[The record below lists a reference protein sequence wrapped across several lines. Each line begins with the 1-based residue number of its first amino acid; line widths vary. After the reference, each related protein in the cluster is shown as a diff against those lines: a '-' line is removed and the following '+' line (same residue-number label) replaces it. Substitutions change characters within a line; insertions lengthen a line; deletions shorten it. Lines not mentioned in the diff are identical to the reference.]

1 MSVFGKL
8 GLSQSLA
15 SHIIIDHVNSGFLPF
30 ALVKIVEE
38 MGGQAMFIA
47 RDGQQLDALEEALT
61 FVNPHLSL
69 LQFPGW
75 DCLPYDRV
83 SPSQNIVARRVAA
96 LGQMA
101 SWRKQPPQQ
110 GLILTT
116 VNAVM
121 QKLPPCAIFS
131 DSIRNLHP
139 GQKFAM
145 EKLVQYLIDNNFER
159 VTTVRDVGEFAIRGG
174 IVDLYA
180 PGTQAP
186 VRLDFFGDILES
198 IREFDPASQRS
209 QKERQHFSLQP
220 MSEIVLTPERI
231 ATFRTN
237 YRKQFGAVA
246 SGDALYET
254 ISQGRRFA
262 GQEHWLPLFYDQLT
276 TLFDHAGAMPVVF
289 DHLTEEAM
297 QERHNLI
304 GEYYAARH
312 EQMRMNIAEAV
323 PYHPVAPDMLY
334 LDSVHLF
341 ECQARTGIRIDLNA
355 FAVPSSPVAHII
367 KSGVREARD
376 FAPERQDQNINLF
389 EVVVDYIDSLR
400 QAKQKIMLAGWS
412 EGALE
417 RLKQI
422 LDEHGLKK
430 IDNVSSLSLVKA
442 KSRDRINAAILP
454 IEHGFVCDDLVVIA
468 EQDILGDR
476 LIRAAKRRK
485 RPTDFITE
493 AEALATGDIVV
504 HVDHGI
510 GRFVGLKTIT
520 AAGAP
525 HDCLEIHYANEDRL
539 FLPVENIELLSRYG
553 GEAAQAMLD
562 KLGGVAWQA
571 RKAKLKKRLL
581 EIAGHLI
588 KIAAERQ
595 IHKAPVLTPPE
606 GLYDEFV
613 ARFPYDETDDQALAI
628 EATLEDLGKGKPMD
642 RLICG
647 DVGFGKTEVALR
659 AAFVAALG
667 GVQVALV
674 VPTTLLARQHY
685 KNFCQRFTGL
695 PLKIGQASRLVGAKE
710 LARVKQGVAEGQID
724 IVIGTHALLSQ
735 NMRFANLGLLIIDEE
750 QHFGVKH
757 KERLKELK
765 SDIHVLTLSA
775 TPIPRTLQ
783 LALTGV
789 RELSLMATPPID
801 RMAVRSFV
809 TPFDP
814 LILRET
820 LLREHYRGG
829 QSFYVCP
836 HIADLSE
843 IEKFLAQQLPE
854 LKVRIAHGQ
863 MSPGQLDD
871 IMNAFYDGQY
881 DVLLSTS
888 IVESGLDI
896 PTANTLIVHRAD
908 MFGLSALYQ
917 LRGRVGRSKVR
928 AYALFTLPA
937 NRLLTPQAE
946 KRLKV
951 LQSLDTLGA
960 GFQLASHDMDIRGT
974 GNLLGEEQSGH
985 IKEVGFEL
993 YQQMLEEAV
1002 AEMKGETQAHD
1013 GGWAPQISVGTSVM
1027 IPENYVPDLQLR
1039 LGLYRRLSDLQSAQ
1053 EIEAFAAEM
1062 IDRFGALP
1070 EEVEH
1075 LLKIVHIKF
1084 LCRQANIERLEAGP
1098 KGVVV
1103 SFRHNY
1109 FANGVGLVKWVAGQG
1124 TDAKIRPDQSIVFI
1138 RDGNKPEKRLLVA
1151 SKIAT
1156 RLAELST
1163 QSHPGD

>member
-1 MSVFGKL
+1 MSVFSKF
-8 GLSQSLA
+8 GLSQFSQ
-15 SHIIIDHVNSGFLPF
+15 SGHIIINNVNVGFLPF
-30 ALVKIVEE
+30 ALAKIVAET
-38 MGGQAMFIA
+38 GGRAMFVA
-47 RDGQQLDALEEALT
+47 RDGQHLDALEEALA
-61 FVNPHLSL
+61 FINADLKI

-96 LGQMA
+96 FGTMA
-101 SWRKQPPQQ
+101 AWHETPPKS

-116 VNAVM
+116 VNALM
-121 QKLPPCAIFS
+121 QKVPPRAAFA
-131 DSIRNLHP
+131 DGLRDLRP

-145 EKLVQYLIDNNFER
+145 EKLVQYLSDNSFER
-159 VTTVRDVGEFAIRGG
+159 VATVRDVGEFAVRGG

-180 PGTQAP
+180 PGMQAP
-186 VRLDFFGDILES
+186 VRLDFFGDVLES

-209 QKERQHFSLQP
+209 QAEKPDFSLYP
-220 MSEIVLTPERI
+220 MSEITLTQERV
-231 ATFRTN
+231 ALFRTN
-237 YRKQFGAVA
+237 YRKKFGTVA
-246 SGDALYET
+246 PHDALYEAV
-254 ISQGRRFA
+254 SQGRRFS
-262 GQEHWLPLFYDQLT
+262 GQEHWLPLFYPQLET
-276 TLFDHAGAMPVVF
+276 VFDHAGAMPVIF
-289 DHLTEEAM
+289 DHLVEEAM
-297 QERHNLI
+297 QERHSLI
-304 GEYYAARH
+304 EEYYAARRQLI
-312 EQMRMNIAEAV
+312 EGA
-323 PYHPVAPDMLY
+323 PYHPVEPETLY
-334 LDSVHLF
+334 LAPADVLSILA
-341 ECQARTGIRIDLNA
+341 QTGLRIDLNA
-355 FAVPSSPVAHII
+355 FAAPPSSTTHII
-367 KSGVREARD
+367 DSGVTNSRD

-389 EVVVDYIDSLR
+389 EVVVEHIASLR
-400 QAKQKIMLAGWS
+400 QSKNKVMLAGWS
-412 EGALE
+412 EGSLE

-430 IDNVSSLSLVKA
+430 IDTVSSLTVVKA
-442 KSRDRINAAILP
+442 LSRDRISAAVLP
-454 IEHGFVCDDLVVIA
+454 IEHGFISDDLVVLA

-485 RPTDFITE
+485 RSADFISE
-493 AEALATGDIVV
+493 AQALTTGDIVV
-504 HVDHGI
+504 HVEHGI

-525 HDCLEIHYANEDRL
+525 HDCLELHYANADRL

-553 GEAAQAMLD
+553 GEAAGVVLD

-571 RKAKLKKRLL
+571 RKAKLKKHLL
-581 EIAGHLI
+581 EAAGHLI
-588 KIAAERQ
+588 KIAAARQ
-595 IHKAPVLTPPE
+595 LHHAPVLQPPE
-606 GLYDEFV
+606 GLYDEFI
-613 ARFPYDETDDQALAI
+613 ARFPYDETEDQLQAI
-628 EATLEDLGKGKPMD
+628 EATLEDLRHGRPMD

-695 PLKIGQASRLVGAKE
+695 PLKIAQASRLVGAKE
-710 LARVKQGVAEGQID
+710 LAQVKQGVAGGQID

-735 NMRFANLGLLIIDEE
+735 TMRFANLGLLIVDEE

-789 RELSLMATPPID
+789 RELSLIATPPVD

-836 HIADLSE
+836 RISDLAE
-843 IEKFLAQQLPE
+843 IKEFLEHNLPE
-854 LKVRIAHGQ
+854 LKVQTAHGQ
-863 MSPGQLDD
+863 MPAGQLDD

-917 LRGRVGRSKVR
+917 LRGRVGRSKAR
-928 AYALFTLPA
+928 AYALFTLPSG
-937 NRLLTPQAE
+937 RLLTPQAE
-946 KRLKV
+946 RRLKV

-960 GFQLASHDMDIRGT
+960 GFQLASHDMDIRGA

-1002 AEMKGETQAHD
+1002 AEMKGEAQAQD
-1013 GGWAPQISVGTSVM
+1013 SGWSPQISVGTSVM

-1039 LGLYRRLSDLQSAQ
+1039 LGLYRRLSDLQSTA
-1053 EIEAFAAEM
+1053 EIDAFAAEM
-1062 IDRFGALP
+1062 IDRFGSLP
-1070 EEVEH
+1070 EEVAH
-1075 LLKIVHIKF
+1075 LLKIVQIKF

-1098 KGVVV
+1098 KGIVI
-1103 SFRHNY
+1103 SFRHNH
-1109 FANGVGLVKWVAGQG
+1109 FANGVGLVQWIGTQG
-1124 TDAKIRPDQSIVFI
+1124 SDAKIRPDQTIVFI
-1138 RDGNKPEKRLLVA
+1138 RNGEKPEQRLSA
-1151 SKIAT
+1151 ATKIAT
-1156 RLAELST
+1156 HLAHLAT
-1163 QSHPGD
+1163 QASL